1 MKKLYARHGVSHKSL
16 IRYHRL
22 HLSTDSPFL
31 SSPKEIVNPFSA
43 PQKKSDPFRNLTF
56 LLPV

>member
-1 MKKLYARHGVSHKSL
+1 MKKLYARHGASHKSL

-43 PQKKSDPFRNLTF
+43 PQKSQIPSGI
-56 LLPV
+56 